1 MSHQKFTIARL
12 EGSEQRS
19 SEARPNILAELFEK
33 AETWEENPL
42 KGWRLLIS
50 LCQYHYQEDNYQDT
64 M

>member
-1 MSHQKFTIARL
+1 MSHQKFTIARS

-42 KGWRLLIS
+42 KG
-50 LCQYHYQEDNYQDT
+50 
-64 M
+64 